1 MVNSALT
8 SLKFDKSPY
17 QITLSYADFGILVKV
32 LSTHVLEKIG
42 FKTFI
47 ILSHINAV
55 FNFVSMFSSTS
66 VICGTAMSTAFT
78 EMEH

>member
-1 MVNSALT
+1 MENSALT

-42 FKTFI
+42 IKTFI
-47 ILSHINAV
+47 ILFHMNCGIQFCVYVFINIGDMRNCNV
-55 FNFVSMFSSTS
+55 DS
-66 VICGTAMSTAFT
+66 IY
-78 EMEH
+78 

>member
-1 MVNSALT
+1 MENSALT

-47 ILSHINAV
+47 ILFHINAV